1 MFNWVTG
8 EKSWH
13 KLDPRAHRRRHFRF
27 GRSENVSQEYNIIT
41 TRTKNQL
48 YLQLIINPFLISA
61 LLEFSMYSLMAFSG
75 RLLILIF
82 VKEIATPSNGAL
94 HQKFQK
100 YNTFYSNSPWIFQ
113 QFNWKWHFHQI
124 RLDFSNFSLW
134 DSWDSLET
142 RETHGRLVRLMRDL
156 WDSFWDSFETHERLI
171 WDSFWVLFR
180 GQEP

>member
-1 MFNWVTG
+1 MFNWVTWR
-8 EKSWH
+8 KCWR

-48 YLQLIINPFLISA
+48 YLKLIINPFLISA
-61 LLEFSMYSLMAFSG
+61 LLEFSMNSLMAFSG

-124 RLDFSNFSLW
+124 CLDFSNFSLW
-134 DSWDSLET
+134 DSRDSWET
-142 RETHGRLVRLMRDL
+142 RETH
-156 WDSFWDSFETHERLI
+156 ERLDNTI
-171 WDSFWVLFR
+171 VTAITYIFKI
-180 GQEP
+180 